1 MKNSSY
7 YRPTS
12 AQIDP
17 AQLLDRITYRLLN
30 HTQHSALL
38 EQRPAVLMGDLCLLF
53 QFDISENAE
62 VSRTIPITNALLSH
76 LNLSPRELMKL
87 AKENTMRL
95 QPLVIDTMEA
105 RLGLPPVSDE
115 TQPTLLIVT
124 NPDNFYGAGSILY
137 PGAAQQIAARLHTEE
152 YLILP
157 SSVHEV
163 LAIPRY
169 LGSDIAGLRAMVQEI
184 NETEVAPKDRLSDNI
199 YELRQQR
206 LLPIVT

>member
-1 MKNSSY
+1 MQNNTF

-30 HTQHSALL
+30 HAQHSALL

-62 VSRTIPITNALLSH
+62 VSRTIPITNALLSR
-76 LNLSPRELMKL
+76 LNLSPRELLKL

-115 TQPTLLIVT
+115 TQPTLLIIT
-124 NPDNFYGAGSILY
+124 NPDNFYGAGTILY
-137 PGAAQQIAARLHTEE
+137 PGVGQQIAARLHTED

-163 LAIPRY
+163 LAVPRY
-169 LGSDIAGLRAMVQEI
+169 LGSDIAGLRTMVQEI
-184 NETEVAPKDRLSDNI
+184 NENEVAPKDRLSDNV